1 MNRKKI
7 VVLSGGLGN
16 QLFQFCFAHVL
27 AAHHSGTVSI
37 YSLKPKDEARN
48 FVLNSLCY
56 NCSQIKKVILRRSWI
71 IDLGFKCR
79 DFFHFRFD
87 YLFHRISNKFS
98 MLRRMLMP
106 MAILFFL
113 KYSTQDIF
121 NIGDLSKRDYH
132 SFILS

>member
-37 YSLKPKDEARN
+37 YSPKPKDEARD

-56 NCSQIKKVILRRSWI
+56 NCSHIKKVFFRRSWI

-79 DFFHFRFD
+79 DFIHFRFD
-87 YLFHRISNKFS
+87 YLFHRISNKFFYVEEDAYAYGY
-98 MLRRMLMP
+98 P
-106 MAILFFL
+106 FFL